1 MKEFLKNIKKAWKY
15 GKNQKKYIIGYIAFN
30 VVFIF
35 INLFVPILSAKIIVS
50 LTSNQFEQVLFIGL
64 VILIVEILRNTA
76 YYATSYFRHRIFR
89 ETFNEIEISL
99 GTEILKIEN
108 SCLDENG
115 SGLFIQR
122 LTNDASKVADIFVVL
137 NVYLTNIVT
146 NIGIFLA
153 VFIISKIMFL
163 YIVIMITTIFIVEKK
178 RITIVNQKDKAYRK
192 EHEKLSGFV
201 GELVHGAHDIKMLNA
216 EKSFIKELGKRITR
230 LNQEKY
236 NMNSINR
243 NYQFITGTLR
253 DLFDA
258 GSIFTSILLI
268 AQGNLTIANAL
279 VVHNYMGNLASIVF
293 YISEFLEKVKDF
305 NLSSERIFSIMDSEE
320 FPKEKFGKK
329 QLKKIHGDFEFK
341 NVYFGYNKEQ
351 LTIKNMSFKIKANS
365 TVAFVGK
372 SGAGKSTVFSLLCK
386 MYDINSGDITIDG
399 ISIKELDKDS
409 IRGNITI
416 ISQNPYIFNMSI
428 KENLRLVKE
437 NLTDEEMIEA
447 CKTAC
452 LDEFVNSLPE
462 GYDTMIGEGGINLS
476 GGERQRLAIA
486 RALVQKTEI
495 ILFDEATSALDNE
508 TQSSIKQAIDN
519 MKNKYTILIIAHR
532 LSTVINSDRILLVED
547 GTIVDEGTHEELLKN
562 SKTYH
567 QLYDNEL
574 KNKMIKKSNKIP
586 NFQEKNKF
594 HKIVEKN

>member
-178 RITIVNQKDKAYRK
+178 RITIVNHKDKAYRK

-216 EKSFIKELGKRITR
+216 EKSFIKELGKRITH

-341 NVYFGYNKEQ
+341 NVCFGYKPEQ

-437 NLTDEEMIEA
+437 NLTDEEMVEA

-452 LDEFVNSLPE
+452 LDEFINSLPE

-519 MKNKYTILIIAHR
+519 MKNEYTILIIAHR
-532 LSTVINSDRILLVED
+532 LSTVINSNKILLVED

-567 QLYDNEL
+567 QLYDAEL
-574 KNKMIKKSNKIP
+574 KKQNN
-586 NFQEKNKF
+586 
-594 HKIVEKN
+594 

>member
-519 MKNKYTILIIAHR
+519 MKNEYTILIIAHR

>member
-216 EKSFIKELGKRITR
+216 EKSFIKELGKRITH

-305 NLSSERIFSIMDSEE
+305 NLSSERIFSIIDSKE

-341 NVYFGYNKEQ
+341 NVCFGYKPEQ

-519 MKNKYTILIIAHR
+519 MKNEYTILIIAHR
-532 LSTVINSDRILLVED
+532 LSTVINSNKILLVED

-567 QLYDNEL
+567 QLYDAEL
-574 KNKMIKKSNKIP
+574 KKQNN
-586 NFQEKNKF
+586 
-594 HKIVEKN
+594 

>member
-216 EKSFIKELGKRITR
+216 EKSFIKELGKRITH

-268 AQGNLTIANAL
+268 AQGNLSIANAL
-279 VVHNYMGNLASIVF
+279 VVNNYMGNLASIVF

-305 NLSSERIFSIMDSEE
+305 NLSSERIFSIIDSKE

-341 NVYFGYNKEQ
+341 NVCFGYKPEQ
-351 LTIKNMSFKIKANS
+351 LTIKNMNFKIKANS

-437 NLTDEEMIEA
+437 NLTDEEMVEA

-452 LDEFVNSLPE
+452 LDEFINSLPE

-519 MKNKYTILIIAHR
+519 MKNEYTILIIAHR
-532 LSTVINSDRILLVED
+532 LSTVINSNKILLVED

-567 QLYDNEL
+567 QLYDDEL
-574 KNKMIKKSNKIP
+574 KKQNN
-586 NFQEKNKF
+586 
-594 HKIVEKN
+594 

>member
-437 NLTDEEMIEA
+437 NLTDEEMVEA

-519 MKNKYTILIIAHR
+519 MKNEYTILIIAHR
-532 LSTVINSDRILLVED
+532 LSTVINSDKILLVED

-567 QLYDNEL
+567 QLYDTEL
-574 KNKMIKKSNKIP
+574 KNKIIKKVNKTLNLP
-586 NFQEKNKF
+586 EKNIGSIK
-594 HKIVEKN
+594 